1 LIEKSNPGSW
11 VNVFEDFQVR
21 QTRFE
26 SIGKLDDLLEDD
38 LTKYKNVIIDEAHRF
53 RTETNITYEKMAEI
67 CRGKRV
73 ILVTATPYNNS
84 PKDILSQIKLFQKSK
99 KSTIPGMPNL
109 EAFFNGLEKKLKEL
123 DRQKD
128 FQKYI
133 SIVKENS
140 KEIREKVL
148 KHLMV
153 RRTRNEITNYFEK
166 DLRNQGLKFPEIE
179 KPEPLFYE
187 LDEFEDDIFNKTIEL
202 ITQKFKYTRYT
213 PLLPKYFKG
222 KTDQPTILA
231 QENMGKFMKI
241 LLVKRLE
248 SSFFAFKNSV
258 DRFIYSY
265 DMFIKEFKKGNVY
278 VSKKYAQKIFEL
290 LENNDDGAIEK
301 LIDEGKADRY
311 ESTEFT
317 DDFINDLKNDFEILN
332 QIKLLW
338 REIARDP
345 KLLTFLNKLSNN
357 KILRENKLIIFTES
371 KETAEYLSE
380 NLNEK
385 LLTKT
390 LCFTGGSSD
399 ITRDLVIENFDAKA
413 RHQKND
419 YRILVSTEVLSE
431 GVNLHR
437 SNVVINYDIPWNP
450 TRMMQR
456 VGRVNRVDTKFDK
469 IYTFNFFPTKQSND
483 QIKLKEAAE
492 SKINAFLTLLG
503 GDSALL
509 TEGEPVG
516 SHELFD
522 RLISVKSITGEDENE
537 ESDLKYLNVIK
548 TIRDKEPEL
557 FEKIKR
563 LPKKARSAKS
573 YSELQNSLITYFR
586 KGKLQK
592 FFIADNSTHSKELD
606 FISAAKLLE
615 SSNEDKKQQLS
626 AHFYEL
632 LDKNKNAF
640 LDATIEDIIVPE
652 IRRGRDS
659 ALGIRAILK
668 AAFKNTMQLTDDQ
681 ELYLKKV
688 LLQLEE
694 GGLPKQTT
702 KETLKALNSLGNDVH
717 NPFKVLAVLQ
727 TQIPERLLESHYA
740 ENKPSVFGKRE
751 VILSMYLT

>member
-1 LIEKSNPGSW
+1 MRTFPL
-11 VNVFEDFQVR
+11 
-21 QTRFE
+21 
-26 SIGKLDDLLEDD
+26 KLYALQA
-38 LTKYKNVIIDEAHRF
+38 VQ
-53 RTETNITYEKMAEI
+53 
-67 CRGKRV
+67 V
-73 ILVTATPYNNS
+73 ILHV
-84 PKDILSQIKLFQKSK
+84 
-99 KSTIPGMPNL
+99 
-109 EAFFNGLEKKLKEL
+109 
-123 DRQKD
+123 
-128 FQKYI
+128 
-133 SIVKENS
+133 
-140 KEIREKVL
+140 
-148 KHLMV
+148 
-153 RRTRNEITNYFEK
+153 
-166 DLRNQGLKFPEIE
+166 
-179 KPEPLFYE
+179 
-187 LDEFEDDIFNKTIEL
+187 
-202 ITQKFKYTRYT
+202 
-213 PLLPKYFKG
+213 
-222 KTDQPTILA
+222 
-231 QENMGKFMKI
+231 I
-241 LLVKRLE
+241 LLL
-248 SSFFAFKNSV
+248 
-258 DRFIYSY
+258 
-265 DMFIKEFKKGNVY
+265 
-278 VSKKYAQKIFEL
+278 
-290 LENNDDGAIEK
+290 
-301 LIDEGKADRY
+301 
-311 ESTEFT
+311 
-317 DDFINDLKNDFEILN
+317 
-332 QIKLLW
+332 
-338 REIARDP
+338 
-345 KLLTFLNKLSNN
+345 
-357 KILRENKLIIFTES
+357 
-371 KETAEYLSE
+371 
-380 NLNEK
+380 
-385 LLTKT
+385 KT
-390 LCFTGGSSD
+390 LMQKQD
-399 ITRDLVIENFDAKA
+399 IK
-413 RHQKND
+413 
-419 YRILVSTEVLSE
+419 
-431 GVNLHR
+431 
-437 SNVVINYDIPWNP
+437 
-450 TRMMQR
+450 RMI
-456 VGRVNRVDTKFDK
+456 TKFDK

-592 FFIADNSTHSKELD
+592 FFIADNSIHSKELD

-615 SSNEDKKQQLS
+615 SSKEDKKQQLS
-626 AHFYEL
+626 EHFYEL

-640 LDATIEDIIVPE
+640 LDATIEEIIEPE